1 MRTEITREVMILHD
15 LIEEATAA
23 MAAMVLGAEGD
34 ATICVVG
41 GVLAAQAAAM
51 TTEEKSVTVRI
62 GVLLTAQAPGMTVTT
77 EDPHL
82 LRLQGIGPE
91 TGR

>member
-23 MAAMVLGAEGD
+23 MAAMVLGAEGG
-34 ATICVVG
+34 ATICVAG

-77 EDPHL
+77 EVPHL